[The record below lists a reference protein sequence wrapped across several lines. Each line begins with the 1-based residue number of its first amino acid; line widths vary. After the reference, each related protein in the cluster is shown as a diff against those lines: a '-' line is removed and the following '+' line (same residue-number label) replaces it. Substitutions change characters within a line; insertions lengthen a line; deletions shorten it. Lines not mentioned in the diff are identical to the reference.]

1 MIKVVFCFFF
11 HFSVSTNGINETV
24 TAKNI
29 DQSSAMGNQHS
40 TQTVESNG
48 DADIRSLRRRMEEAT
63 GLDDDIINAPGIV
76 HPKTGEILTVG
87 EAIRLRVLDVRT
99 GRIATQPDSKS
110 GWVTIEQAVEKGL
123 VDKGLANKLLGP
135 CVVGDNG
142 PQMTLLE
149 AIQKELM
156 DAERGPVERIK
167 VKNEEHIADFSETL
181 NSSEVRGE
189 VFQVLN
195 KKVTID
201 EKEITVLEAFHQ
213 GNINKINLAEDELQL
228 LSKLNGLKP
237 KSALKV
243 ALTKTLDALK
253 IKDEPKT
260 DLPTEG
266 WSLFEAIKQ
275 NLFDPESGVFII
287 PGTDRLVSFK
297 ECIDMRI
304 LNPDSAL
311 VVDPI
316 KPRSL
321 SLKQALRKDI
331 LDATGHYQGNT
342 MKEAIEDNF
351 IYDPSS
357 IEYVSSPVETI
368 EVKGGKRKVE
378 RSNSIRPQFFVQ
390 ESITEEELEDFI
402 HNEGRTVPSLPLSLL
417 ETSTTG
423 ITLVTSMM

>member
-1 MIKVVFCFFF
+1 
-11 HFSVSTNGINETV
+11 
-24 TAKNI
+24 
-29 DQSSAMGNQHS
+29 
-40 TQTVESNG
+40 
-48 DADIRSLRRRMEEAT
+48 
-63 GLDDDIINAPGIV
+63 
-76 HPKTGEILTVG
+76 
-87 EAIRLRVLDVRT
+87 
-99 GRIATQPDSKS
+99 
-110 GWVTIEQAVEKGL
+110 
-123 VDKGLANKLLGP
+123 
-135 CVVGDNG
+135 
-142 PQMTLLE
+142 MTLLE

-167 VKNEEHIADFSETL
+167 VKNEEYIADFSETL

-195 KKVTID
+195 KKVTLN
-201 EKEITVLEAFHQ
+201 EKEITVLDAVHQ
-213 GNINKINLAEDELQL
+213 GNIDKINLAEDELQL

-253 IKDEPKT
+253 IKDDPRT

-304 LNPDSAL
+304 INPDSA
-311 VVDPI
+311 VVADPT

-321 SLKQALRKDI
+321 SLKQALKKDI
-331 LDATGHYQGNT
+331 LDATGHYQGST
-342 MKEAIEDNF
+342 MKEAIEKSF
-351 IYDPSS
+351 VYDPSS
-357 IEYVSSPVETI
+357 IEYVSSPVEI
-368 EVKGGKRKVE
+368 VEVKGGKRKVE
-378 RSNSIRPQFFVQ
+378 RSNSMRPQFFVQ

-402 HNEGRTVPSLPLSLL
+402 HNEGRNVPSLPVSLL
-417 ETSTTG
+417 ESSTTG